1 MTSVLAAYFRTTR
14 VQIAALIY
22 FLYAG
27 FLTQVPLFNYLGYE
41 FSAAMTI
48 PAALISGIL
57 TLQFLKEH
65 HARPLTGRTWFYVI
79 LDYLHINFLLLL
91 IPLAVILLNAL
102 VVKNCNFIK
111 GFSYYLLLPIV
122 TMIFSVSL
130 ALVVG
135 LFFKKSKTI
144 FVLLVGILLSH
155 IIVVTYTQPQL
166 FAYNFILGYFPGI
179 TYDEIIENKWTLITY
194 RMFTVIASLML
205 IALFSA
211 GSRIVFPNH
220 SVRQKFSALSGTVS
234 RYRTLWVCIGVAAVT
249 LVTGHLY
256 RSELGIEHSAADI
269 QRQLGRRTE
278 TEHFIFYYSEQHY
291 SMREIIRLRTEA
303 EYHYRIVATRLE
315 VNNSQKEKI
324 EVYLYPTAKI
334 KQHFIGTATTNI
346 AKPWN
351 NEIHLTASSFDDS
364 FRHELVHIL
373 ASDFGF
379 PVIQASTRMA
389 LNEGLAV
396 AIDWKPGLFTPHHY
410 AAALMREKSL
420 DHVAEM
426 FSLSGF
432 ATQPS
437 SYAYTVC
444 GSFCKYLIDRFGI
457 ERVKRAFPNANF
469 FFIFGES
476 LESLLKDWMAFL
488 RTVDASEIPTE
499 TVKAYFFSPSIFYK
513 TCARE
518 VAEKNQRAVQALKVN
533 NFEQAEKEF
542 AASYNDAP
550 SVSALR
556 GMMQSLIAQKKFDA
570 ARRAYEA
577 LSEQSLLR
585 VQPPLLYLYAD
596 ALLFCGEREQA
607 RAVYSRIGEMNFSEG
622 YIEAAALRQ
631 LMMHE
636 QIEPTILHQLY
647 YSGVSDSVKVAMLQR
662 LMINR
667 FPPQSLLYLLGSLAW
682 KNSRHEEAISYFKKF
697 IELSSN
703 YELLYSAYSA
713 IAMLHYELEEYEQ
726 AKLHY
731 WLAKNY
737 LLTESLDE
745 YLNERIELC
754 DALLYVD

>member
-14 VQIAALIY
+14 VQIAALVY

-65 HARPLTGRTWFYVI
+65 RTKPLTGRTWLYVI
-79 LDYLHINFLLLL
+79 LDYLHVNFLLLL

-122 TMIFSVSL
+122 TMVFSVSL
-130 ALVVG
+130 ALVIG
-135 LFFKKSKTI
+135 LFFKKGKTI
-144 FVLLVGILLSH
+144 FVLLVGALLSH
-155 IIVVTYTQPQL
+155 IVVVTYTQPQL

-179 TYDEIIENKWTLITY
+179 TYDEAIGNKWTLITY
-194 RMFTVIASLML
+194 RMFTLIVSLML
-205 IALFSA
+205 IALFSV
-211 GSRIVFPNH
+211 GYRVVSPKNSITQNL
-220 SVRQKFSALSGTVS
+220 SALFGTINTHK
-234 RYRTLWVCIGVAAVT
+234 TLWMCIAVAALT
-249 LVTGHLY
+249 LLLGHYY
-256 RSELGIEHSAADI
+256 RSDLGIEHSATDI

-303 EYHYRIVATRLE
+303 EYYYRSVAARLD
-315 VNNSQKEKI
+315 VNDYRKKKI

-334 KQHFIGTATTNI
+334 KQHFIGTVTTNI

-379 PVIQASTRMA
+379 PIIQASTRMA

-396 AIDWKPGLFTPHHY
+396 AVDWKPRLFTPHHY

-432 ATQPS
+432 AMQPS
-437 SYAYTVC
+437 LYAYTVS
-444 GSFCKYLIDRFGI
+444 GSFCKYLIDRFGVD
-457 ERVKRAFPNANF
+457 RVKRAFPNANF

-518 VAEKNQRAVQALKVN
+518 VAEKNQRAVQALNVN
-533 NFEQAEKEF
+533 NFELAEKEF
-542 AASYNDAP
+542 AASYSDAP

-577 LSEQSLLR
+577 VSEQSLLR
-585 VQPPLLYLYAD
+585 MQPPLLYLYAD
-596 ALLFCGEREQA
+596 ALLFCGEREHA
-607 RAVYSRIGEMNFSEG
+607 RAVYTRIGEMNFSEG

-631 LMMHE
+631 LMMQE
-636 QIEPTILHQLY
+636 QIEPTILYQLY
-647 YSGVSDSVKVAMLQR
+647 YSGISDSVKVAMLQR
-662 LMINR
+662 MVTNR
-667 FPPQSLLYLLGSLAW
+667 FPPQSHLYLLGSLAW
-682 KNSRHEEAISYFKKF
+682 KNSRYEEAISYFKKF

-703 YELLYSAYSA
+703 YELLYSAHSA
-713 IAMLHYELEEYEQ
+713 VAMLHYELGEYEQ
-726 AKLHY
+726 AKLHF